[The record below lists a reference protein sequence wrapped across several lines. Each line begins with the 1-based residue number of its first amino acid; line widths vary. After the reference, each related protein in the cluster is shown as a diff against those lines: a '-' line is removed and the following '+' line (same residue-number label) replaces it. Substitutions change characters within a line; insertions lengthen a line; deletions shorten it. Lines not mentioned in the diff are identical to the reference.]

1 MAGDAIKG
9 HHPANRL
16 KALRLS
22 SDTGLPFSHHVVAGD
37 AHTFIQAVAENSP
50 KCEHHHYFCEQ
61 MDPLIFARTQNFMIH
76 ILLIM
81 SALSAEKCHF

>member
-50 KCEHHHYFCEQ
+50 KCEHHHSVSKWTPSFLQE
-61 MDPLIFARTQNFMIH
+61 LKT
-76 ILLIM
+76 
-81 SALSAEKCHF
+81 S